1 MAGGGLY
8 GGADADCEGGTLVPV
23 SVLLP
28 VLLQNEAQQSVTIPR
43 DPRLALF
50 CRSPAAMQV
59 LSMNCCLASNIKR
72 IFRVST
78 FAHSFSTTSGE
89 LS

>member
-1 MAGGGLY
+1 MAGDGLS
-8 GGADADCEGGTLVPV
+8 GGADAACGGGTLVPV

-28 VLLQNEAQQSVTIPR
+28 ALLQNEAQPSVAIPR

-50 CRSPAAMQV
+50 CRSSAAMQV

-72 IFRVST
+72 IF
-78 FAHSFSTTSGE
+78 
-89 LS
+89 

>member
-1 MAGGGLY
+1 MAGNGLS
-8 GGADADCEGGTLVPV
+8 GGADAACGDGTLVPV

-28 VLLQNEAQQSVTIPR
+28 ALLQNEAQPSVTIPR

-59 LSMNCCLASNIKR
+59 LRMNCCLASNIKR
-72 IFRVST
+72 IF
-78 FAHSFSTTSGE
+78 
-89 LS
+89 